1 MTKLSYAWDAFLVAL
16 IIGGWF
22 ALCTVLIGALRA
34 AGFDLDGWQ
43 GTAVIL
49 TALGAVLGAALRMVR
64 VRAYDEGFDRGR
76 DGEADEAPF

>member
-22 ALCTVLIGALRA
+22 GISTVLIGSLRA
-34 AGFDLDGWQ
+34 AGFDLEGWQ

-49 TALGAVLGAALRMVR
+49 AALGAVLGAALRMVR
-64 VRAYDEGFDRGR
+64 VRAYDAGFDHGR
-76 DGEADEAPF
+76 DGEADETPF